1 MFATLKKSHTLS
13 RILQQAAIL
22 LAVILMCSTPS
33 AAAGDVKT
41 SHEARTLKITVLVSN
56 VAGDPHLGDGE
67 WGYSALVEVDGHKI
81 LYDTGASP
89 DMVLNNAKA
98 LHIDLSDVEDVVL
111 SHNHWDH
118 VGGLLALRR
127 EFAKTNPRAM
137 SRVHVGARIFEPRL
151 NEAGED
157 QNGLRLIRAE
167 YLATGGVF
175 IIHEKVTELYTGVWL
190 TGPVP
195 RPNVE
200 KNWFPGLSLVTAQGR
215 VEDNVPEDSALVFNT
230 SEGIVILTGCG
241 HAGIVNIVEYART
254 IVGTRPLLAVIGGL
268 HLFNASDQTLVWT
281 GAKLKSYK
289 LENLL
294 AGHCTGIEATY
305 RLRESTGLSRTTAV
319 VSAVG
324 SSFTLG
330 LGIDARMLAR

>member
-1 MFATLKKSHTLS
+1 MSANPRKSPTLS
-13 RILQQAAIL
+13 RILQLATVL
-22 LAVILMCSTPS
+22 LAVILPGSTP
-33 AAAGDVKT
+33 AEAAGDVKT
-41 SHEARTLKITVLVSN
+41 SHEARTLKITVLVTN

-81 LYDTGASP
+81 LYDTGASS

-98 LHIDLSDVEDVVL
+98 LNIDLSDVEDVVL

-118 VGGLLALRR
+118 VGGLMALRH

-137 SRVHVGARIFEPRL
+137 SRVHVGAGIFEPRL
-151 NEAGED
+151 NEAGVD
-157 QNGLRLIRAE
+157 QNGLRLIKAE
-167 YLATGGVF
+167 YLATGGAF
-175 IIHEKVTELYTGVWL
+175 IIHDKATELYPGVWL

-215 VEDNVPEDSALVFNT
+215 VEDNVPEDSALVFDT
-230 SEGIVILTGCG
+230 SRGIVILTGCG

-254 IVGTRPLLAVIGGL
+254 IVGAKPLLAVIGGL

-281 GAKLKSYK
+281 GARLKSYRI
-289 LENLL
+289 ENLL

-305 RLRESTGLSRTTAV
+305 RLRESTGLNRKTAV
-319 VSAVG
+319 VSTVG

-330 LGIDARMLAR
+330 LGIDARMLAH